1 MACHSSVSVDLG
13 ARAMEMAAMS
23 AVAKSLALAVGQLSD
38 RAILKVLAKSL
49 TITIIVLGVFAFS
62 LAESLPRFLGYYLE
76 VEGDTYVVLSWVISL
91 AAVWFLFRIV
101 ALAVMQFFADE
112 VVLAVEQCHYPECA
126 ATARELPFHQDL
138 SNSLRGAG
146 RALLFNALA
155 LPIAL
160 ILFFT
165 AIGPAVV
172 FLLVNAVLLGR
183 ELTDMGWLRHRPTP
197 DAATPVGSLDR
208 LLLGGAI
215 AGLMAVPFANLLAP
229 VIGAAAGTHLVQ
241 ISRNR
246 IP

>member
-101 ALAVMQFFADE
+101 ALAV
-112 VVLAVEQCHYPECA
+112 EQCHYPECA

-197 DAATPVGSLDR
+197 DAATPVGGLDR

>member
-1 MACHSSVSVDLG
+1 MVS
-13 ARAMEMAAMS
+13 MS

-38 RAILKVLAKSL
+38 RPVLKVLAKSL
-49 TITIIVLGVFAFS
+49 AITTVVLGVLAFA
-62 LAESLPRFLGYYLE
+62 LAESLPRLLSHYLD
-76 VEGDTYVVLSWVISL
+76 VQGDTYVVLSWIISL

-112 VVLAVEQCHYPECA
+112 VVLTVEQRHYPECA
-126 ATARELPFHQDL
+126 KTARKLPFREDL
-138 SNSLRGAG
+138 SNSVLGAG

-160 ILFFT
+160 VLFFT

-183 ELTDMGWLRHRPTP
+183 ELTDMGWLRHRPGP
-197 DAATPVGSLDR
+197 DATTPVSSLDR

-215 AGLMAVPFANLLAP
+215 AGLMAIPFANLLAP
-229 VIGAAAGTHLVQ
+229 IIGAAAGTHLVQ
-241 ISRNR
+241 LSRKKL
-246 IP
+246 P

>member
-1 MACHSSVSVDLG
+1 
-13 ARAMEMAAMS
+13 MS

-101 ALAVMQFFADE
+101 A
-112 VVLAVEQCHYPECA
+112 LAVEQCHYPECA

-197 DAATPVGSLDR
+197 DAATPVGGLDR